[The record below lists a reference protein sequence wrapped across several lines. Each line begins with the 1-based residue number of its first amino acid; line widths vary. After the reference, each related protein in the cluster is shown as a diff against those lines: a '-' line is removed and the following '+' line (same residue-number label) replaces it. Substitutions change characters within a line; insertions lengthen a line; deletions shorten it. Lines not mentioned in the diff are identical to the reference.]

1 MVDDKYIK
9 DKEEFKKGYRK
20 EHSDLFVQKK
30 CIALQNAGKIP
41 KDNLLNYIDFGDLR
55 YELPIKARRYVE
67 KWANND
73 INDEDRGAAFAI
85 ADELMK
91 GDLTQTLIGA
101 IVYEKL
107 GQGNRL
113 SVKRRLRKAYNN
125 ARNVDSRIE
134 EGVEEFFKR
143 NSNWEDLEKKVLTSV
158 FGIFVVAGLFFSLSS
173 FTGVVIGFSKS
184 ISLPIGVLL
193 FVLGVLG
200 LFFSKKF

>member
-9 DKEEFKKGYRK
+9 DKEAFKKGYRK

-30 CIALQNAGKIP
+30 CITLQNAGKIP
-41 KDNLLNYIDFGDLR
+41 KNSPLNYIDFGCLS
-55 YELPIKARRYVE
+55 YELPIKARRYIK

-73 INDEDRGAAFAI
+73 INDEDRGVAFAI

-113 SVKRRLRKAYNN
+113 SVKRRLRRAYNN

-134 EGVEEFFKR
+134 DGVKEFFKR
-143 NSNWEDLEKKVLTSV
+143 NSNERDIEKKV
-158 FGIFVVAGLFFSLSS
+158 
-173 FTGVVIGFSKS
+173 
-184 ISLPIGVLL
+184 
-193 FVLGVLG
+193 
-200 LFFSKKF
+200 